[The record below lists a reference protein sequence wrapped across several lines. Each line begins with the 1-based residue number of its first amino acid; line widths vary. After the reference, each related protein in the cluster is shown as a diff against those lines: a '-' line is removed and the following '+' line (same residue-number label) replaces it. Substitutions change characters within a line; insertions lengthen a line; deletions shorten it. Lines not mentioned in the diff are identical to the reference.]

1 MCRFENLM
9 LNIIKLTKQ
18 FPLLNEFSLSF
29 SWLSHGKVCLINL
42 KLFVLYFPN
51 SANQLTQLLAI
62 IHVHLKTF
70 CDLKVW
76 KNDNLNERL
85 ISLDWIFQAYLS
97 PVSWSTLTNQTNRY
111 FNHEPLTSKHEWLLQ
126 MNWSSATCYL
136 LFTSLTVG
144 VLEVSLNKL
153 YYV

>member
-18 FPLLNEFSLSF
+18 FPLLTEFSLSF
-29 SWLSHGKVCLINL
+29 SWLSHGKVCLTNL

-97 PVSWSTLTNQTNRY
+97 PVSWSTLINQTNRY
-111 FNHEPLTSKHEWLLQ
+111 FNHDGGIDFQTRMTVANELIQCDMLPAFYVTHRGRT
-126 MNWSSATCYL
+126 WSVT
-136 LFTSLTVG
+136 
-144 VLEVSLNKL
+144 E
-153 YYV
+153 